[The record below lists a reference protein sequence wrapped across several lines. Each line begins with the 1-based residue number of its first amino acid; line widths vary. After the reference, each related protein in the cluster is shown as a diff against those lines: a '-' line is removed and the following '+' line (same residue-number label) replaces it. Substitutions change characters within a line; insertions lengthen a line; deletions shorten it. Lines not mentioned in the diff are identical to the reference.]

1 MKQVVQ
7 EHSYVLRPEE
17 RRTRWDQL
25 LAEHARLN
33 SPTRSKSSSSHGG
46 SRKTRGELS
55 GRRTTTPATYLTK
68 PQRRVRCSN
77 IVALV
82 EGARPV
88 SLK

>member
-55 GRRTTTPATYLTK
+55 GGRTTTPGHLPDQATTTS
-68 PQRRVRCSN
+68 QVFEHCS
-77 IVALV
+77 I
-82 EGARPV
+82 G
-88 SLK
+88 